1 MKIGPGQEVQQMA
14 TRRSEKEWSS
24 VLDGLVADMQRQLR
38 EEASFAQVSE
48 DEPLIM
54 RGTDFLKKRSQTE
67 TETSAASEPAATPS
81 SSASQMPQ
89 DSTRD
94 EAPHDPARRR
104 RSQLIEASKRAD
116 LTDSGTFE
124 RFFPEAARFVNAD
137 KEATDEAIPS
147 RDNLASV
154 TGAARDHRTARTLF
168 DSVSSTY
175 DPDEPFYGADDAGF
189 SSEADETDQNLAS
202 PDWFSAETMASG
214 SANNGYSSYGSSY
227 RNGYYSNYGGYKP
240 QERHPAPLTET
251 LKELRALEK
260 KAGRNQ
266 DSPEVFEK
274 QIMLA
279 KDYTEERAFPDH
291 AWRQIYR
298 PTYSSLN
305 NTELRDYF
313 RWRTLWRG
321 GMREV
326 APGSCALL
334 YAYELI
340 VGATDMTPEE
350 ILSELDE
357 LLRLFSEKDIWNMT
371 RDALRSLR
379 HDYAIFSGID
389 PKSYFPDDALAFFR
403 HVAVLRRA
411 QNAVFAESGRD
422 IPDPDYGT
430 EPVSDAE
437 LLEAF
442 AGISTFDPTRSPF
455 FRKNQERAAA
465 VTRRLFDAYVL
476 HCAKRRK
483 QDLIDGTVG
492 IPYRSIVIP
501 FYHAPIRQDLG
512 TEGRR
517 FEVAP
522 GTSLS
527 YERGTWIVHEPCS
540 YPDRSRELARIFRE
554 LDREMRLAWDF
565 GHELKPQSIPK
576 YLQRMIDE
584 AIAAQKDAEE
594 AAAKAKEEA
603 ERRRFKVDLSKLSSI
618 RSAAHET
625 QEALLVDE
633 EREGFEAA
641 PAVAP
646 APQVVPAPAAPAP
659 AEEVAPAP
667 SVPMPDAAPPEQKQ
681 AAGDAHPFG
690 LTDTEYDLA
699 VSLLDHRDYTAIV
712 SASPATLDMLIDSM
726 NEKLFDLEG
735 DVCFEFSDD
744 GPEPIED
751 YREDL
756 RKALV
761 HE

>member
-1 MKIGPGQEVQQMA
+1 MA
-14 TRRSEKEWSS
+14 GRRSREEWDNI
-24 VLDGLVADMQRQLR
+24 LDGLLEDMRRQLR
-38 EEASFAQVSE
+38 GEASFAQTAE

-54 RGTDFLKKRSQTE
+54 RGSDFLNKK
-67 TETSAASEPAATPS
+67 AAADASKPAEPAAVTK
-81 SSASQMPQ
+81 SSAVPSNPI
-89 DSTRD
+89 
-94 EAPHDPARRR
+94 DPTRRR
-104 RSQLIEASKRAD
+104 RSQLIEASKKAD

-137 KEATDEAIPS
+137 EEASDEAIPS
-147 RDNLASV
+147 RDELKPAQRTAPAHTSPSTAYD
-154 TGAARDHRTARTLF
+154 TGAIDFASDGFADDTDTF
-168 DSVSSTY
+168 G
-175 DPDEPFYGADDAGF
+175 YGA
-189 SSEADETDQNLAS
+189 EADDFDANLES

-214 SANNGYSSYGSSY
+214 PDNSGYSSYGATYRSSY
-227 RNGYYSNYGGYKP
+227 YDSYGGYKP
-240 QERHPAPLTET
+240 QERRPAPLTET
-251 LKELRALEK
+251 LRDLRALEK

-291 AWRQIYR
+291 SWRQIYR

-305 NTELRDYF
+305 HPELRDYF
-313 RWRTLWRG
+313 RWRTLWRE
-321 GMREV
+321 GMREA
-326 APGSCALL
+326 APGCCALL

-340 VGATDMTPEE
+340 VGATDMGPEE
-350 ILSELDE
+350 ILSELDQ
-357 LLRLFSEKDIWNMT
+357 LLKLFSDKEIWNMT

-389 PKSYFPDDALAFFR
+389 PKSYFSDDALAFFS
-403 HVAVLRRA
+403 HVATLRRA
-411 QNAVFAESGRD
+411 QNAVYEKEGREA
-422 IPDPDYGT
+422 PNLEYGI
-430 EPVSDAE
+430 EPPSDAE

-483 QDLIDGTVG
+483 QNLIDGTVG
-492 IPYRSIVIP
+492 IPYRSIVLP

-512 TEGRR
+512 AEGRR
-517 FEVAP
+517 FDAAP
-522 GTSLS
+522 GTYLV
-527 YERGTWIVHEPCS
+527 YERGTWVVHEPCS
-540 YPDRSRELARIFRE
+540 YPDKSRELARIFRE
-554 LDREMRLAWDF
+554 LDREMRIAWDF
-565 GHELKPQSIPK
+565 GHALKPQNLPK
-576 YLQRMIDE
+576 YMLRMIDD
-584 AIAAQKDAEE
+584 AIAAQKEEEE
-594 AAAKAKEEA
+594 AAAKAKEAA
-603 ERRRFKVDLSKLSSI
+603 EKRRFKVDLSKLSSI
-618 RSAAHET
+618 RSAAHVT

-633 EREGFEAA
+633 EREGYVAVPVTA

-646 APQVVPAPAAPAP
+646 VPAEAPAPAAAPAATPAPVPAPAAETPTVPQEGTKAAAP
-659 AEEVAPAP
+659 AR
-667 SVPMPDAAPPEQKQ
+667 Q
-681 AAGDAHPFG
+681 AEAAHPFG

-699 VSLLDHRDYTAIV
+699 LALLDGRDYTAIV
-712 SASPATLDMLIDSM
+712 SATPATLDMLIDSM

-744 GPEPIED
+744 GPVPIED
-751 YREDL
+751 YAEDL

>member
-1 MKIGPGQEVQQMA
+1 MSK
-14 TRRSEKEWSS
+14 RRSREEWNNI
-24 VLDGLVADMQRQLR
+24 LDGLLEDMRRQLR
-38 EEASFAQVSE
+38 GEASFAQTAE

-54 RGTDFLKKRSQTE
+54 RGSDFLKKQP
-67 TETSAASEPAATPS
+67 APDASRP
-81 SSASQMPQ
+81 SASRADAQTSPVPDSSQ
-89 DSTRD
+89 DPT
-94 EAPHDPARRR
+94 RRR
-104 RSQLIEASKRAD
+104 RSQLIEASKKAD

-137 KEATDEAIPS
+137 EEAADEAIPS
-147 RDNLASV
+147 RDELKPAERTVPKHV
-154 TGAARDHRTARTLF
+154 THRTLF
-168 DSVSSTY
+168 DSVTSTY
-175 DPDEPFYGADDAGF
+175 DPDEPEYVPDAYPEAEDADNFGA
-189 SSEADETDQNLAS
+189 SLES
-202 PDWFSAETMASG
+202 PDWFSTETMASG
-214 SANNGYSSYGSSY
+214 SANNGYSSYGGSY
-227 RNGYYSNYGGYKP
+227 RSGYYNNYGGYKP
-240 QERHPAPLTET
+240 QERRPAPLTPL
-251 LKELRALEK
+251 LKDLRALEK
-260 KAGRNQ
+260 KAGRNT
-266 DSPEVFEK
+266 DSPQVFEK

-279 KDYTEERAFPDH
+279 KDYTEERTFPDH

-313 RWRTLWRG
+313 RWRTLWREG
-321 GMREV
+321 VREC

-340 VGATDMTPEE
+340 VGATDMAPEE
-350 ILSELDE
+350 ILSELDQ
-357 LLRLFSEKDIWNMT
+357 LLQLFSEKEIWNMT

-379 HDYAIFSGID
+379 HDYAIFSGLD
-389 PKSYFPDDALAFFR
+389 PKSYFPDDALAFFS
-403 HVAVLRRA
+403 HVAILRRA
-411 QNAVFAESGRD
+411 QNAVYAKEGRD

-430 EPVSDAE
+430 EAVSDTE

-501 FYHAPIRQDLG
+501 FYHAPIRADLG
-512 TEGRR
+512 EQRKR
-517 FEVAP
+517 FDVAP
-522 GTSLS
+522 GTYLA
-527 YERGTWIVHEPCS
+527 YEKGTWIVHEPCS
-540 YPDRSRELARIFRE
+540 YPDKSRELARIFRE

-565 GHELKPQSIPK
+565 GHALKPQNLPK
-576 YLQRMIDE
+576 YLLRMIGE
-584 AIAAQKDAEE
+584 AIVAVKDEEE
-594 AAAKAKEEA
+594 AAAEAKEEA
-603 ERRRFKVDLSKLSSI
+603 EHRRFKVDLTKLSSI

-646 APQVVPAPAAPAP
+646 APLVESQPAEAPAPAAAPAPKEAETSAAP
-659 AEEVAPAP
+659 AETE
-667 SVPMPDAAPPEQKQ
+667 PEKARQPQQ
-681 AAGDAHPFG
+681 AAEAHPFG

-699 VSLLDHRDYTAIV
+699 LALLDGKDYTAIV
-712 SASPATLDMLIDSM
+712 SAAPATLDMLIDSM

-735 DVCFEFSDD
+735 DVCFEFADD
-744 GPEPIED
+744 GPVPIED
-751 YREDL
+751 YVEDL